1 MTEKQLIAKI
11 KELQQIKPSN
21 DWVVLTK
28 KQILGEEKLVPV
40 FSFISFIREIQKGE
54 RFIFQHKPAF
64 ATFLVLAILFGLFG
78 FAQNSVPGDTLF
90 SVKKITEKSQTV
102 FISEKGQPKHNL
114 ELTNK
119 RLDDLTKIAEA
130 NQSQK
135 LTSAINE
142 YQESV
147 SKAAESLV
155 EAEVKE
161 VVAEIKKLEEK
172 TEKVKSLGI
181 EIGESEEWDDALVK
195 IVEREIEDLESGTL
209 TEEQEEVLT
218 EVKEDYG
225 AENYSDALVKIWIL
239 SQ

>member
-28 KQILGEEKLVPV
+28 KQILGEEKPVPV

-54 RFIFQHKPAF
+54 RFVFQHKPAF
-64 ATFLVLAILFGLFG
+64 ATFLVFAILFGLFG

-102 FISEKGQPKHNL
+102 FISEKGQPKHDL
-114 ELTNK
+114 ELANR
-119 RLDDLTKIAEA
+119 RLDDLAKIAEA
-130 NQSQK
+130 NQTQK

-147 SKAAESLV
+147 SKAAESLA

-161 VVAEIKKLEEK
+161 VVSEIKKLEEK

-181 EIGESEEWDDALVK
+181 EIGESEEWDNALAE
-195 IVEREIEDLESGTL
+195 ITEREVEDLEARTL
-209 TEEQEEVLT
+209 TEEQEEVLV
-218 EVKEDYG
+218 EVKEDCG
-225 AENYSDALVKIWIL
+225 AENYSDALIKILTL

>member
-28 KQILGEEKLVPV
+28 KQILGEEKPV
-40 FSFISFIREIQKGE
+40 SGFSFISFIREIQREE
-54 RFIFQHKPAF
+54 RFVFQHKPAF

-90 SVKKITEKSQTV
+90 SIKKITEKSQTV
-102 FISEKGQPKHNL
+102 FISEKGQPKHDL
-114 ELTNK
+114 ELANR

-147 SKAAESLV
+147 FKAAESLA

-181 EIGESEEWDDALVK
+181 EIGESEEWDDALAK
-195 IVEREIEDLESGTL
+195 IVEREIEDLEARTL
-209 TEEQEEVLT
+209 TEEQEEVLF

-225 AENYSDALVKIWIL
+225 AENYSDALEKIL
-239 SQ
+239 NQ

>member
-11 KELQQIKPSN
+11 KELQQIRPSN
-21 DWVVLTK
+21 DWVILTK
-28 KQILGEEKLVPV
+28 KQILGDYATRPRNFWELFPKL
-40 FSFISFIREIQKGE
+40 
-54 RFIFQHKPAF
+54 IFQYKPAF
-64 ATFLVLAILFGLFG
+64 ATLAILAILFGLFG

-147 SKAAESLV
+147 SKSAESLA

-172 TEKVKSLGI
+172 TERVKSLGI

-195 IVEREIEDLESGTL
+195 IVEREIEGLEAGTL

-225 AENYSDALVKIWIL
+225 AENYSDALVKILIL

>member
-21 DWVVLTK
+21 DWVILTK
-28 KQILGEEKLVPV
+28 KQILGEEKPIPV
-40 FSFISFIREIQKGE
+40 FSFISFIKEIQRGE
-54 RFIFQHKPAF
+54 RFIFHHKPAF

-130 NQSQK
+130 NQTQK

-147 SKAAESLV
+147 SKSAESLA

-161 VVAEIKKLEEK
+161 VVTEIKKLEEK

-181 EIGESEEWDDALVK
+181 EIGDNWEWDDALAK
-195 IVEREIEDLESGTL
+195 IVEREIEDLEARTL
-209 TEEQEEVLT
+209 TEEQEEVLA
-218 EVKEDYG
+218 EAKEDCG
-225 AENYSDALVKIWIL
+225 AENYSDALVKIWTL

>member
-21 DWVVLTK
+21 DWVILTK
-28 KQILGEEKLVPV
+28 KQILGDYATRPRNFWELFPKL
-40 FSFISFIREIQKGE
+40 
-54 RFIFQHKPAF
+54 IFQYKPAF
-64 ATFLVLAILFGLFG
+64 ATLAILAILFGLFG
-78 FAQNSVPGDTLF
+78 FTQNSVPGDTLF
-90 SVKKITEKSQTV
+90 SIKKITEKSQTI

-114 ELTNK
+114 ELTNR

-130 NQSQK
+130 NQTQK

-147 SKAAESLV
+147 SKAAESLA

-195 IVEREIEDLESGTL
+195 IVEREIEGLEAGTL
-209 TEEQEEVLT
+209 TEEQEEVLA

-225 AENYSDALVKIWIL
+225 AESYSNALVKILIL